1 MKSLHVMGSRGYGG
15 AENCYVHLTRKLAA
29 DGHETVAV
37 NRPGS
42 RVAPMLSPAIR
53 QHQLPLANQWDLYS
67 LLRMRSLIRIEK
79 PQIVQTYMGRTTRL
93 TRVPRELPAIHIA
106 RLGGFYKIDGYYRH
120 ADAWIG
126 ITHKLCDYLLHAGL
140 PSQRIF
146 RIPNFVPPP
155 APAPAEELAALR
167 HSLNLPD
174 DALLLLSF
182 GRFVEKKGFA
192 DLLDALARLPVEVAG
207 RRPVLLLGGD
217 GVQRDSLRAQ
227 CHRLGLDVRVRFL
240 GWLERPDP
248 YLQIADV
255 VVFPSRHEPMGR
267 ILQEAWNYAKPVVCT
282 RSEGPTE
289 IATDEVNVLFCP
301 VNDSA
306 AMAER
311 LRLAITANQ
320 ADLRKLGD
328 AGQATLRQHYT
339 EDAAAAAYID
349 LYGEAMRLG
358 HAR

>member
-1 MKSLHVMGSRGYGG
+1 MKSLHVMGSKHYGG
-15 AENCYVHLTRKLAA
+15 AENCYVHLTRALAA
-29 DGHETVAV
+29 EGHDTVAV

-42 RVAPMLSPAIR
+42 RVAGMLSAAIR
-53 QHQLPLANQWDLYS
+53 QHQAPMANKWDLYS
-67 LLRMRSLIRIEK
+67 ALKMRRLIRTEQ
-79 PQIVQTYMGRTTRL
+79 PQIVQTYMGRATRL
-93 TRVPRELPAIHIA
+93 TRVPKELPAIHIA

-126 ITHKLCDYLLHAGL
+126 ITHKLCDYLLQAGL

-155 APAPAEELAALR
+155 APSSPDELAALR

-174 DALLLLSF
+174 NALLLVSF
-182 GRFVEKKGFA
+182 GRFVEKKGYA
-192 DLLDALARLPVEVAG
+192 DLLEALARLPVEVAG

-217 GVQRDSLRAQ
+217 GAQREPLQTQ
-227 CHRLGLDVRVRFL
+227 CHRLGLDARVRFL
-240 GWLERPDP
+240 GWLEHPDP

-267 ILQEAWNYAKPVVCT
+267 VLQEAWNYAKPVVCT

-301 VNDSA
+301 IADPVA
-306 AMAER
+306 LAER
-311 LRLAITANQ
+311 LLLAIKADP
-320 ADLRKLGD
+320 ADLRQLGER
-328 AGQATLRQHYT
+328 GQATLHQHYS
-339 EDAAAAAYID
+339 EQAAVAAYVE

-358 HAR
+358 RAR

>member
-15 AENCYVHLTRKLAA
+15 AENCYVHLTKKLAA
-29 DGHETVAV
+29 DGHETVAI

-42 RVAPMLSPAIR
+42 RVAPMLSVGIR
-53 QHQLPLANQWDLYS
+53 QHQVPMANQWDLYS
-67 LLRMRSLIRIEK
+67 VLKMRRLIRAEQ
-79 PQIVQTYMGRTTRL
+79 PQIVQTYMGRATRL
-93 TRVPRELPAIHIA
+93 TRVPKELAAIHIA

-126 ITHKLCDYLLHAGL
+126 ITHKLCDYLLQAGL
-140 PSQRIF
+140 PRQRIF

-155 APAPAEELAALR
+155 VPALSDELAALR

-174 DALLLLSF
+174 NALLLVSF

-192 DLLDALARLPVEVAG
+192 DLLEALARLPIEVAG

-217 GVQRDSLRAQ
+217 GAQREPLRAQ
-227 CHRLGLDVRVRFL
+227 CQRLGLDERVRFL

-282 RSEGPTE
+282 RSEGPSE

-301 VNDSA
+301 VGDPVA
-306 AMAER
+306 LAER
-311 LRLAITANQ
+311 LLLALQADP
-320 ADLRKLGD
+320 ADLRQLGGE
-328 AGQATLRQHYT
+328 GQATLRRHYT
-339 EDAAAAAYID
+339 EQAAAASYVE
-349 LYGEAMRLG
+349 LYSEATRLG
-358 HAR
+358 RVR

>member
-15 AENCYVHLTRKLAA
+15 AENCYVHLTKKLAA
-29 DGHETVAV
+29 IGHETVAV

-42 RVAPMLSPAIR
+42 RVAGMLSPAIL

-67 LLRMRSLIRIEK
+67 VLKMRGLIRLEK
-79 PQIVQTYMGRTTRL
+79 PQIVQTYMGRATRL
-93 TRVPRELPAIHIA
+93 TRVPKDVPTIHIA
-106 RLGGFYKIDGYYRH
+106 RLGGFYKINGYYRH

-126 ITHKLCDYLLHAGL
+126 ITRKLCDYLLHAGL

-155 APAPAEELAALR
+155 VPAPPDELVLLR

-174 DALLLLSF
+174 NALLLVSF
-182 GRFVEKKGFA
+182 GRFVEKKGYA

-217 GVQRDSLRAQ
+217 GAQREALQTQ
-227 CHRLGLDVRVRFL
+227 CHRLGLEKRVRFL

-282 RSEGPTE
+282 RSEGPSE

-301 VNDSA
+301 LADPA
-306 AMAER
+306 ALAER
-311 LRLAITANQ
+311 LLLAMQADP
-320 ADLRKLGD
+320 ADLRELGER
-328 AGQATLRQHYT
+328 GQATLHKHYT
-339 EDAAAAAYID
+339 EEAAVAAYVEV
-349 LYGEAMRLG
+349 YGEAMRLG
-358 HAR
+358 RAR